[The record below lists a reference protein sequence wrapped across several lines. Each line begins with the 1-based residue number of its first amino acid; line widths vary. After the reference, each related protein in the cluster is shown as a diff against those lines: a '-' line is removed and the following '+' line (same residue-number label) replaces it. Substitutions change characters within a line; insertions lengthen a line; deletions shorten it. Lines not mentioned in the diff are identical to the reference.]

1 MLYIKIFLFV
11 YALLFLVFLFINKR
25 YALNLLWAGIFIVPY
40 RVYTMRFL
48 PGCSLIEFQSLIIF
62 LFLSSKSI
70 KGIISVIYPIRHS
83 LFFYLCT
90 CVLLLLFSTAV
101 PCIMQIRYYKN
112 EFFEF
117 LLLIVTWYCLRS
129 DRDTV
134 LSLLKVLVVCLLLN
148 AFYGFYS
155 VIVGVNIFAT
165 PLNILLGVD
174 IDNAVD
180 MINQSRGFLSFRL
193 QSLFEHPLTLAQ
205 CYLLLLP
212 AILWNKKYFSKR
224 SYIAIVIIITISIF
238 LTGSRSALFPLV
250 LMFLY
255 FFISYLRKKRKY
267 VFPFFCIVICS
278 MFLLNSIQ
286 TEDREYKDVVQSI
299 KASVFFWDESLQ
311 KKQKIE
317 GSSVSMRINQL
328 DAMVDIISQTNIF
341 VGYGRGFREVFAA
354 RSTKIDGKLLG
365 FESVFLLKPVEQGIL
380 GLFSYFILIFSLWKL
395 FMRKRKTAALILIF
409 QGCCSLTSRKSAV
422 SGSVRMIYETW
433 CFANTRRE
441 ITASIPKKTN
451 AVGIAHTAY
460 SIPLLWCTP

>member
-224 SYIAIVIIITISIF
+224 SYIAIVITITISIF

-380 GLFSYFILIFSLWKL
+380 GLFSYFILIFYLWKL
-395 FMRKRKTAALILIF
+395 FMRKRKT
-409 QGCCSLTSRKSAV
+409 
-422 SGSVRMIYETW
+422 
-433 CFANTRRE
+433 RE
-441 ITASIPKKTN
+441 YIT
-451 AVGIAHTAY
+451 VLY
-460 SIPLLWCTP
+460 SIFILSIIMTGIRPYSFIMLGLSSGLICFSENNINRKGECKEKYLKI

>member
-1 MLYIKIFLFV
+1 
-11 YALLFLVFLFINKR
+11 
-25 YALNLLWAGIFIVPY
+25 
-40 RVYTMRFL
+40 MRFL

-70 KGIISVIYPIRHS
+70 KGIISVIFPIRHS

-165 PLNILLGVD
+165 PLNLLLGVD

-212 AILWNKKYFSKR
+212 AILWNKRYFSKR
-224 SYIAIVIIITISIF
+224 SYIAIVITITISIF

-255 FFISYLRKKRKY
+255 FFISYLRKKRRY
-267 VFPFFCIVICS
+267 VFPFFCIGICS

-286 TEDREYKDVVQSI
+286 TKDREYKDVVQSI

-311 KKQKIE
+311 KKQKID

-395 FMRKRKTAALILIF
+395 FMRKRKT
-409 QGCCSLTSRKSAV
+409 
-422 SGSVRMIYETW
+422 
-433 CFANTRRE
+433 RE
-441 ITASIPKKTN
+441 YII
-451 AVGIAHTAY
+451 VLY
-460 SIPLLWCTP
+460 SIFILSIIMTGIRPYSFIMLGLSSGLICFSENRKGECKEKCLKI